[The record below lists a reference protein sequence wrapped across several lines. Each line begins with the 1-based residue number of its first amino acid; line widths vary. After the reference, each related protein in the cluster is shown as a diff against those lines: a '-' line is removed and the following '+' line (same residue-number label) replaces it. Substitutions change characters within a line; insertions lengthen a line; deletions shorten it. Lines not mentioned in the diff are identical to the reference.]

1 MRRCAQQWQPELIES
16 AKALPWQDRE
26 SPGPKPGK
34 KKKERDH
41 AAMLEEVMKQCAGDE
56 EAQTIAI
63 FARQRAADA
72 LHVSQGQAA
81 DGAEDNSSTGAPEEK
96 RDEAEDSGAVA
107 SISAVPG
114 SFGCCGATSRRFG
127 CGGISCS
134 TTSSTA
140 FQEVGT

>member
-1 MRRCAQQWQPELIES
+1 MRRCAQQWLIES

-41 AAMLEEVMKQCAGDE
+41 AAMLEEVMKEYAGDE

-72 LHVSQGQAA
+72 LHVSVVYC
-81 DGAEDNSSTGAPEEK
+81 N
-96 RDEAEDSGAVA
+96 AV
-107 SISAVPG
+107 
-114 SFGCCGATSRRFG
+114 
-127 CGGISCS
+127 
-134 TTSSTA
+134 
-140 FQEVGT
+140 